1 MGAME
6 DEPLPP
12 GYPAQ
17 WEADVVL
24 RDGTVAHVR
33 PIRPADT
40 AGIHRFHAAQ
50 SDESIYLRFFA
61 PLRRLSD
68 SDVHRF
74 THVDYVDRVALV
86 ATMRE
91 EIIGI
96 GRYDRIDPRSAEVA
110 FNISDLYQGKG
121 IGSVLLEHL
130 AAIAR
135 EVGISRFTA
144 EVLPQN
150 RKMLAV
156 FSDAGY
162 DVTRHVEDGVVEV
175 GFDIEP
181 TDQSKAVA
189 MSREHRAEA
198 LSVRSVLHPR
208 TIAVVGASRRKES
221 IGSQLLDRLVDA
233 GFTGRIHP
241 VNPNVRT
248 LRRRRAYPS
257 VERRARTRS
266 TSRSS
271 PCRPTPC
278 SRSSTS
284 APRPASSR
292 CSSCRRGSPRRARTA
307 RGSRPSCV
315 RRARGAGMRVVGPNS
330 FGLIN
335 NDPEVRLNASLAPT
349 LPPHGRL
356 GLFAQ
361 SGALGIAVLAS
372 AARRNLGIST
382 FGSAGNRV
390 DVSGND
396 FMQYWIDDDGTDAV
410 GLYLE
415 SMGNP
420 RKFSRIARNLALIK
434 PVIVVKSGVSPVRRA
449 ARATGC
455 GRTKARPEVFSA
467 MLKQAGVI
475 RVENVHQLFDVAQLV
490 VHQPLP
496 AGDRVAIV
504 ANSTALGTLTADAC
518 ASWKLT
524 VTHGPVSLPSE
535 ATAAEFR
542 EALTAAFADPR
553 VDSVLTCFIPPL
565 VTGDEDVAAAV
576 RDTAAAADKPIA
588 ATFLGMRG
596 VDDGHA
602 TVSGTGG
609 ATRAIPVYAM
619 PEDAVRALAA
629 ATRYGQWRAKDQGTP
644 VAPGRHQPPHRRG
657 PRPHGPLGRPQGPAP
672 RARTRRP
679 RCCRPTASTCGPTTT
694 CARSTRPSPSRPSR
708 SATPSCSSRPRR
720 CCATRAAS
728 AGVRVDLRTE
738 AALRAAWDSLTD
750 RLAPLD
756 ADRLVVQRM
765 ATPGVP
771 CVVTSDEDPLF
782 GPVIGF
788 SVAGLPT
795 ELLGDIAY
803 RIPPLTDVTVSE
815 LISSVKAA
823 PVLHGHRGATP
834 VHRAALA
841 DLIARVSVLADD
853 LPEVASLVLNPVNAH
868 PGGVEVLGAEIVLAP
883 APRRTDPGRGRSP
896 DAGARA
902 AGIRP
907 ASRRRRRP

>member
-1 MGAME
+1 MAPME

-12 GYPAQ
+12 GYPAA

-33 PIRPADT
+33 PILPSDVE
-40 AGIHRFHAAQ
+40 GIHRFHAAQ
-50 SDESIYLRFFA
+50 SEESIYLRFFA

-68 SDVHRF
+68 ADVHRF
-74 THVDYVDRVALV
+74 THVDYADRVALV
-86 ATMRE
+86 VTMRE

-110 FNISDLYQGKG
+110 FNISDHYQGKG

-130 AAIAR
+130 AAIAQ
-135 EVGISRFTA
+135 EFGITRFTA

-162 DVTRHVEDGVVEV
+162 DVRRHVEDGVVEV

-198 LSVRSVLHPR
+198 LSVRSLLHPR
-208 TIAVVGASRRKES
+208 SIALIGASRRRES

-233 GFTGRIHP
+233 GFTGEIHP
-241 VNPNVRT
+241 VNPKVRT
-248 LRRRRAYPS
+248 LRRRAAYPS
-257 VERRARTRS
+257 VSSVPGRVDLAVVAVPAHAVLDVVDECAEAGVLALLVVSSGFAEEGAEGARLQ
-266 TSRSS
+266 
-271 PCRPTPC
+271 
-278 SRSSTS
+278 
-284 APRPASSR
+284 AEL
-292 CSSCRRGSPRRARTA
+292 
-307 RGSRPSCV
+307 V
-315 RRARGAGMRVVGPNS
+315 RRARGSGMRVVGPNS
-330 FGLIN
+330 FGIIN
-335 NDPEVRLNASLAPT
+335 NDPAVRLNASLAPT

-382 FGSAGNRV
+382 FASAGNRV

-396 FMQYWIDDDGTDAV
+396 LMQYWIDDDSTDAV

-420 RKFSRIARNLALIK
+420 RKFSRVARNLALIK
-434 PVIVVKSGVSPVRRA
+434 PVIVVKSGVSRFGVPPGHRVRP
-449 ARATGC
+449 
-455 GRTKARPEVFSA
+455 TKARPEVFKA
-467 MLKQAGVI
+467 MLKQSGVI

-496 AGDRVAIV
+496 AGNRVAVV
-504 ANSTALGTLTADAC
+504 ANSSALGALSADAC
-518 ASWKLT
+518 TSWKLT
-524 VTHGPVSLPSE
+524 VTHGPVNLPSE

-542 EALTAAFADPR
+542 KALETAFADPA
-553 VDSVLTCFIPPL
+553 VDSVLSCFIPPL

-576 RDTAAAADKPIA
+576 RDAAMSAEKPIA

-596 VDDGHA
+596 VDDGHSSV
-602 TVSGTGG
+602 TGTGG
-609 ATRAIPVYAM
+609 SSRAIPVYSM

-629 ATRYGQWRAKDQGTP
+629 ATRYGEWRAKDHGTP
-644 VAPGRHQPPHRRG
+644 VAPPGINRRIAEDLVHTVLSVDPKGRRLDQDE
-657 PRPHGPLGRPQGPAP
+657 
-672 RARTRRP
+672 
-679 RCCRPTASTCGPTTT
+679 
-694 CARSTRPSPSRPSR
+694 
-708 SATPSCSSRPRR
+708 
-720 CCATRAAS
+720 AS
-728 AGVRVDLRTE
+728 ALLAAYGIEVWRQQVVPSADAAVAAAEGVGYPVVLKSTAPVMRHSGGVTGVRVDLRTE
-738 AALRAAWDSLTD
+738 GALRAAWDSLSEL
-750 RLAPLD
+750 LAPLE
-756 ADRLVVQRM
+756 ADRFVVQRM
-765 ATPGVP
+765 ASPGVP

-795 ELLGDIAY
+795 ELLEDIAY

-823 PVLHGHRGATP
+823 PVLHGHRGAAP
-834 VHRAALA
+834 VHRAALS
-841 DLIARVSVLADD
+841 DLIARASVLADD
-853 LPEVASLVLNPVNAH
+853 LPEVVSLVLNPVNAH
-868 PGGVEVLGAEIVLAP
+868 PGGVEVLGAQVVLAP
-883 APRRTDPGRGRSP
+883 APRRIDPGRRSLT
-896 DAGARA
+896 
-902 AGIRP
+902 
-907 ASRRRRRP
+907 

>member
-1 MGAME
+1 ME

-12 GYPAQ
+12 GYPVE

-33 PIRPADT
+33 PICPADGD
-40 AGIHRFHAAQ
+40 GIRRFHAAQ
-50 SDESIYLRFFA
+50 SAESIYLRFFA
-61 PLRRLSD
+61 PLRQLSD
-68 SDVHRF
+68 ADVLRF
-74 THVDYVDRVALV
+74 THVDYADRVALV

-96 GRYDRIDPRSAEVA
+96 GRYDRIDARSAEVA
-110 FNISDLYQGKG
+110 FNISDHFQGKG

-130 AAIAR
+130 AAIAQ
-135 EVGISRFTA
+135 EFGISRFTA

-150 RKMLAV
+150 RKMLSV
-156 FSDAGY
+156 FADAGY
-162 DVTRHVEDGVVEV
+162 DVKRHIEDGVVEV

-181 TDQSKAVA
+181 TDSSKAVA

-198 LSVRSVLHPR
+198 LSVRSILTPR
-208 TIAVVGASRRKES
+208 TIAVIGASRRRNS
-221 IGSQLLDRLVDA
+221 IGSQLLDRLVEA
-233 GFTGRIHP
+233 GFTGSIHP

-248 LRRRRAYPS
+248 LRRRTAYPS
-257 VERRARTRS
+257 VAAVPGKVDLAVVAVPAHAVLEVVDECAEAGVKSLLVVSSGFAEEGRAGERLQAELLRRARN
-266 TSRSS
+266 
-271 PCRPTPC
+271 
-278 SRSSTS
+278 
-284 APRPASSR
+284 
-292 CSSCRRGSPRRARTA
+292 
-307 RGSRPSCV
+307 
-315 RRARGAGMRVVGPNS
+315 AGMRVVGPNS

-335 NDPEVRLNASLAPT
+335 NDPAVRLNASLAPT
-349 LPPHGRL
+349 LPPHGQL

-396 FMQYWIDDDGTDAV
+396 FMQYWIDDDSTSAV

-420 RKFSRIARNLALIK
+420 RKFSRVARNLALIK
-434 PVIVVKSGVSPVRRA
+434 PVIVVKSGVSAFGVPPGHRVRK
-449 ARATGC
+449 
-455 GRTKARPEVFSA
+455 TKARPEVFSA
-467 MLKQAGVI
+467 MLKQAGVM
-475 RVENVHQLFDVAQLV
+475 RVENVHQLFDIAQLV
-490 VHQPLP
+490 AHQPLP
-496 AGDRVAIV
+496 AGDRVAV
-504 ANSTALGTLTADAC
+504 VGNSTALGTLTADAC
-518 ASWKLT
+518 TSWGLT
-524 VTHGPVSLPSE
+524 VSHGPVSLPTD
-535 ATAAEFR
+535 ATAAQFR
-542 EALTAAFADPR
+542 TALAAAFADPR

-565 VTGDEDVAAAV
+565 ITNDEDVAAAV
-576 RDTAAAADKPIA
+576 RDAADGSPKPCA

-602 TVSGTGG
+602 SVTGTGG
-609 ATRAIPVYAM
+609 STRAIPIYAM

-629 ATRYGQWRAKDQGTP
+629 ATRYGQWRAKDHGTP
-644 VAPGRHQPPHRRG
+644 VAPAGINRRIAEDVVHTVLSVDPKGRRLTHDEASALLQAYGIDVWGKEEARTADEAVAAAERVGYPVVLKSTAPMLRHQG
-657 PRPHGPLGRPQGPAP
+657 GVG
-672 RARTRRP
+672 
-679 RCCRPTASTCGPTTT
+679 S
-694 CARSTRPSPSRPSR
+694 
-708 SATPSCSSRPRR
+708 
-720 CCATRAAS
+720 
-728 AGVRVDLRTE
+728 VRVDLRAE
-738 AALRAAWDSLTD
+738 ESVRDAWESLTE

-756 ADRLVVQRM
+756 ADRLVVQKM

-771 CVVTSDEDPLF
+771 CVITSDEDPLF

-788 SVAGLPT
+788 SVAGMPT

-853 LPEVASLVLNPVNAH
+853 LAEVASLKLNPVNAH
-868 PGGVEVLGAEIVLAP
+868 PAGVEVLGAEIVLAP
-883 APRRTDPGRGRSP
+883 APRRADPGRRSLT
-896 DAGARA
+896 
-902 AGIRP
+902 
-907 ASRRRRRP
+907 

>member
-1 MGAME
+1 MVPM
-6 DEPLPP
+6 DDDPLPP
-12 GYPAQ
+12 GYPSE

-33 PIRPADT
+33 PIRPSDT
-40 AGIHRFHAAQ
+40 DGIHRFHSGQ

-68 SDVHRF
+68 ADVHRF

-86 ATMRE
+86 VTLRE
-91 EIIGI
+91 DIVGI
-96 GRYDRIDPRSAEVA
+96 GRYDRIDARSAEVA
-110 FNISDLYQGKG
+110 FNISDHYQGEG

-135 EVGISRFTA
+135 DVGITRFTA

-150 RKMLAV
+150 RKMLSV

-162 DVTRHVEDGVVEV
+162 DVTRHIEDGVVEV

-181 TDQSKAVA
+181 TDSSKAVA

-198 LSVRSVLHPR
+198 LSVAAILHPR
-208 TIAVVGASRRKES
+208 TIAVIGASRRRNS
-221 IGSQLLDRLVDA
+221 IGSQLLERIVAA
-233 GFTGRIHP
+233 GFTGEIHP

-248 LRRRRAYPS
+248 LRRRTAYPS
-257 VERRARTRS
+257 VAAVPGRVDLAVIAVPAHAVLEVVDECAEAGVKALLVVSGGFAEEGRDGARLQ
-266 TSRSS
+266 
-271 PCRPTPC
+271 
-278 SRSSTS
+278 
-284 APRPASSR
+284 AELL
-292 CSSCRRGSPRRARTA
+292 
-307 RGSRPSCV
+307 

-335 NDPEVRLNASLAPT
+335 NDPSLRLNASLAMT
-349 LPPHGRL
+349 LPPVGRV

-396 FMQYWIDDDGTDAV
+396 FMQYWIDDDNTEVV

-434 PVIVVKSGVSPVRRA
+434 PVIVVKSGVSRFGVPPGHRVR
-449 ARATGC
+449 
-455 GRTKARPEVFSA
+455 RTKARPAVFKA
-467 MLKQAGVI
+467 MLKQAGVL
-475 RVENVHQLFDVAQLV
+475 RVENVHQLFDIAQLLAT
-490 VHQPLP
+490 QPLP
-496 AGDRVAIV
+496 RGDRVAIV
-504 ANSTALGTLTADAC
+504 GNSTALGTLTADAC
-518 ASWKLT
+518 TSWGLK
-524 VTHGPVSLPSE
+524 VAHGPVSLPSE
-535 ATAAEFR
+535 ATAAQFR
-542 EALTAAFADPR
+542 TALAAAFADPK

-565 VTGDEDVAAAV
+565 VTNDEDVAAAV
-576 RDTAAAADKPIA
+576 RDMAHGADKPCA

-596 VDDGHA
+596 VDDGHSSV
-602 TVSGTGG
+602 TGTGG
-609 ATRAIPVYAM
+609 STQAIPVYAM

-629 ATRYGQWRAKDQGTP
+629 ATRYGAWRSKDHGVP
-644 VAPGRHQPPHRRG
+644 VAPAGINRRIAEDIVETVLAMEPKGRRLTSDESTALLQAYGIDVWTKQEVSTVDEAVAAAEQVGYPVVLKSTAPMVRHQG
-657 PRPHGPLGRPQGPAP
+657 G
-672 RARTRRP
+672 T
-679 RCCRPTASTCGPTTT
+679 S
-694 CARSTRPSPSRPSR
+694 
-708 SATPSCSSRPRR
+708 
-720 CCATRAAS
+720 
-728 AGVRVDLRTE
+728 GVRVDLRTE
-738 AALRAAWDSLTD
+738 AALRAAWESLTE

-795 ELLGDIAY
+795 ELLGDIGY
-803 RIPPLTDVTVSE
+803 RIPPLTDVDVSE
-815 LISSVKAA
+815 LISSVKAS

-834 VHRAALA
+834 VNRAALA

-853 LPEVASLVLNPVNAH
+853 LAEVASLVLNPVNAH

-883 APRRTDPGRGRSP
+883 APRRTDPGRRSLT
-896 DAGARA
+896 
-902 AGIRP
+902 
-907 ASRRRRRP
+907 

>member
-1 MGAME
+1 M
-6 DEPLPP
+6 DDDPLPP

-33 PIRPADT
+33 PIRPSDAD
-40 AGIHRFHAAQ
+40 GIHRFHSGQ

-68 SDVHRF
+68 ADVYRF

-86 ATMRE
+86 VTLRE
-91 EIIGI
+91 DIVGI
-96 GRYDRIDPRSAEVA
+96 GRYDRIDARSAEVA
-110 FNISDLYQGKG
+110 FNISDHYQGKG

-135 EVGISRFTA
+135 DIGIGRFTA

-150 RKMLAV
+150 RKMLSV

-162 DVTRHVEDGVVEV
+162 DVKRHIEDGVVEV

-181 TDQSKAVA
+181 TDSSKAVA

-198 LSVRSVLHPR
+198 LSVRSILHPR
-208 TIAVVGASRRKES
+208 TIAVIGASRRRNS
-221 IGSQLLDRLVDA
+221 IGSQLLERIVAA
-233 GFTGRIHP
+233 GFTGDIHP

-248 LRRRRAYPS
+248 LRRRTAYPS
-257 VERRARTRS
+257 VAAVPGRVDLAVIAVPAHAVLEVVDECAEAGVKALLVVSSGFAEEGRDGARLQ
-266 TSRSS
+266 
-271 PCRPTPC
+271 
-278 SRSSTS
+278 
-284 APRPASSR
+284 AELL
-292 CSSCRRGSPRRARTA
+292 
-307 RGSRPSCV
+307 
-315 RRARGAGMRVVGPNS
+315 RRARGSGMRVVGPNS

-349 LPPHGRL
+349 LPPHGRV

-396 FMQYWIDDDGTDAV
+396 FMQYWIDDDQTDAV

-434 PVIVVKSGVSPVRRA
+434 PVIVVKSGVSRFGVPPGHRVRH
-449 ARATGC
+449 
-455 GRTKARPEVFSA
+455 TKARPEVFSA

-490 VHQPLP
+490 AHQPLP

-518 ASWKLT
+518 TSWGLK
-524 VTHGPVSLPSE
+524 VSHGPVSLPTE
-535 ATAAEFR
+535 ATAAQFR
-542 EALTAAFADPR
+542 TALAAAFADPK

-565 VTGDEDVAAAV
+565 VTNDEDVAAAV
-576 RDTAAAADKPIA
+576 RDMAFGADKPCA

-602 TVSGTGG
+602 SVTGTGG
-609 ATRAIPVYAM
+609 SSHAIPVYAM

-629 ATRYGQWRAKDQGTP
+629 ATRYGEWRAKDHGVPVTP
-644 VAPGRHQPPHRRG
+644 PGINRRIAEDIVHTVLSMEPKGRRLSPDEAAALLQAYGIDVWTKEEACSVDEAVAAADRVGYPVVLKSTAPMVRHQG
-657 PRPHGPLGRPQGPAP
+657 GI
-672 RARTRRP
+672 
-679 RCCRPTASTCGPTTT
+679 S
-694 CARSTRPSPSRPSR
+694 
-708 SATPSCSSRPRR
+708 
-720 CCATRAAS
+720 
-728 AGVRVDLRTE
+728 GVRVDLRTE
-738 AALRAAWDSLTD
+738 AALRAAWESLIE

-795 ELLGDIAY
+795 ELLGDIGY

-834 VHRAALA
+834 VNRAALA

-853 LPEVASLVLNPVNAH
+853 LAEVASLVLNPVNAH

-883 APRRTDPGRGRSP
+883 APRRADPGRRSLT
-896 DAGARA
+896 
-902 AGIRP
+902 
-907 ASRRRRRP
+907 

>member
-1 MGAME
+1 MVPM
-6 DEPLPP
+6 DDDPLPP
-12 GYPAQ
+12 GYPSE

-33 PIRPADT
+33 PIRPSDT
-40 AGIHRFHAAQ
+40 DGIHRFHSGQ
-50 SDESIYLRFFA
+50 SEESIYLRFFA

-68 SDVHRF
+68 ADVHRF

-86 ATMRE
+86 VTLRE
-91 EIIGI
+91 DIVGI
-96 GRYDRIDPRSAEVA
+96 GRYDRIDARSAEVA
-110 FNISDLYQGKG
+110 FNISDHYQGKG

-135 EVGISRFTA
+135 DVGITRFTA

-150 RKMLAV
+150 RKMLSV

-162 DVTRHVEDGVVEV
+162 DVTRHIEDGVVEV

-181 TDQSKAVA
+181 TDSSKAVA

-198 LSVRSVLHPR
+198 LSVAAILHPR
-208 TIAVVGASRRKES
+208 TIAVIGASRRRNS
-221 IGSQLLDRLVDA
+221 IGSQLLERIVAA
-233 GFTGRIHP
+233 GFTGEIHP

-248 LRRRRAYPS
+248 LRRRTAYPS
-257 VERRARTRS
+257 VAAVPGRVDLAVIAVPAHAVLEVVDECAEAGVKALLVVSGGFAEEGRDGARLQ
-266 TSRSS
+266 
-271 PCRPTPC
+271 
-278 SRSSTS
+278 
-284 APRPASSR
+284 AELL
-292 CSSCRRGSPRRARTA
+292 
-307 RGSRPSCV
+307 

-335 NDPEVRLNASLAPT
+335 NDPSLRLNASLAMT
-349 LPPHGRL
+349 LPPVGRV

-396 FMQYWIDDDGTDAV
+396 FMQYWIDDDNTEVV

-434 PVIVVKSGVSPVRRA
+434 PVIVVKSGVSRFGVPPGHRVR
-449 ARATGC
+449 
-455 GRTKARPEVFSA
+455 RTKARPAVFKA
-467 MLKQAGVI
+467 MLKQAGVL
-475 RVENVHQLFDVAQLV
+475 RVENVHQLFDIAQLLAT
-490 VHQPLP
+490 QPLP
-496 AGDRVAIV
+496 RGDRVAIV
-504 ANSTALGTLTADAC
+504 GNSTALGTLTADAC
-518 ASWKLT
+518 TSWGLK
-524 VTHGPVSLPSE
+524 VAHGPVSLPSE
-535 ATAAEFR
+535 ATAAQFR
-542 EALTAAFADPR
+542 TALAAAFADPK

-565 VTGDEDVAAAV
+565 VTNDEDVAAAV
-576 RDTAAAADKPIA
+576 RDMAHGADKPCA

-596 VDDGHA
+596 VDDGHSSV
-602 TVSGTGG
+602 TGTGG
-609 ATRAIPVYAM
+609 STQAIPVYAM

-629 ATRYGQWRAKDQGTP
+629 ATRYGAWRSKDHGVP
-644 VAPGRHQPPHRRG
+644 VAPAGINRRIAEDIVETVLAMEPKGRRLTSDESTALLQAYGIDVWTKQEVSTVDEAVAAAEQVGYPVVLKSTAPMVRHQG
-657 PRPHGPLGRPQGPAP
+657 G
-672 RARTRRP
+672 T
-679 RCCRPTASTCGPTTT
+679 S
-694 CARSTRPSPSRPSR
+694 
-708 SATPSCSSRPRR
+708 
-720 CCATRAAS
+720 
-728 AGVRVDLRTE
+728 GVRVDLRTE
-738 AALRAAWDSLTD
+738 AALRAAWESLTE

-795 ELLGDIAY
+795 ELLGDIGY
-803 RIPPLTDVTVSE
+803 RIPPLTDVDVSE
-815 LISSVKAA
+815 LISSVKAS

-834 VHRAALA
+834 VNRAALA

-853 LPEVASLVLNPVNAH
+853 LAEVASLVLNPVNAH

-883 APRRTDPGRGRSP
+883 APRRTDPGRRSLT
-896 DAGARA
+896 
-902 AGIRP
+902 
-907 ASRRRRRP
+907 

>member
-1 MGAME
+1 ME
-6 DEPLPP
+6 EATLPP
-12 GYPAQ
+12 GYPVE

-33 PIRPADT
+33 PIRPSDGD
-40 AGIHRFHAAQ
+40 GIRAFHAAQ

-61 PLRRLSD
+61 PLRMLSD
-68 SDVHRF
+68 ADVHRF
-74 THVDYVDRVALV
+74 THVDYQDRVALV
-86 ATMRE
+86 ATMRDA
-91 EIIGI
+91 IIGI
-96 GRYDRIDPRSAEVA
+96 GRFDRLDQHSAEVA
-110 FNISDLYQGKG
+110 FNISDHYQGKG

-130 AAIAR
+130 AEIGQD
-135 EVGISRFTA
+135 VGLTRFTA

-181 TDQSKAVA
+181 TDRSKAVA

-198 LSVRSVLHPR
+198 RSMHALLHPR
-208 TIAVVGASRRKES
+208 VIAVIGASRRRDS
-221 IGSQLLDRLVDA
+221 IGSQLLDRLVEA
-233 GFTGRIHP
+233 GFAGQVHP

-248 LRRRRAYPS
+248 LRRRVAYPS
-257 VERRARTRS
+257 VAAVPGPVDLAVVAVPAHAVLEVVDECAEAGVKALLVVSAGFAEEGKDGARLQ
-266 TSRSS
+266 
-271 PCRPTPC
+271 
-278 SRSSTS
+278 
-284 APRPASSR
+284 AEL
-292 CSSCRRGSPRRARTA
+292 
-307 RGSRPSCV
+307 V

-330 FGLIN
+330 FGIIN
-335 NDPEVRLNASLAPT
+335 NDPDVRLNASLAPT
-349 LPPHGRL
+349 VPRHGRL

-396 FMQYWIDDDGTDAV
+396 FMQYWIDDDTTSAV

-434 PVIVVKSGVSPVRRA
+434 PVIVVKSGVSRFGVPPGHRVRE
-449 ARATGC
+449 
-455 GRTKARPEVFSA
+455 TKARPEVFAA
-467 MLKQAGVI
+467 MLNQAGVI

-490 VHQPLP
+490 AHQPLP
-496 AGDRVAIV
+496 KGDRVAV
-504 ANSTALGTLTADAC
+504 VGNSAALGTLTADAC
-518 ASWKLT
+518 TSWGLR
-524 VTHGPVSLPSE
+524 VTHGPFSLRPE
-535 ATAAEFR
+535 ATAREFR
-542 EALTAAFADPR
+542 EALRRAFADDT

-565 VTGDEDVAAAV
+565 VTDDEDVARAV
-576 RDTAAAADKPIA
+576 RDVAATADKPCA

-596 VDDGHA
+596 VDDGGSVRG
-602 TVSGTGG
+602 TSG
-609 ATRAIPVYAM
+609 RSHAIPVYAM
-619 PEDAVRALAA
+619 PEDAVRALAG
-629 ATRYGQWRAKDQGTP
+629 ATRYGQWRAKDHGAYVKPAGINRRIAEDVVGTVLSVDPKGRRLRPDEAAALLEAYGITVWGHHAAETVDDAVEAAAAIGYP
-644 VAPGRHQPPHRRG
+644 VVLKSTAPALRHQG
-657 PRPHGPLGRPQGPAP
+657 GTG
-672 RARTRRP
+672 
-679 RCCRPTASTCGPTTT
+679 
-694 CARSTRPSPSRPSR
+694 
-708 SATPSCSSRPRR
+708 
-720 CCATRAAS
+720 
-728 AGVRVDLRTE
+728 GVRVDLGDE
-738 AALRAAWDSLTD
+738 AALRAAWASLSD
-750 RLAPLD
+750 RLAPLR
-756 ADRLVVQRM
+756 ADRFVVQKM

-815 LISSVKAA
+815 LISAVRAA
-823 PVLHGHRGATP
+823 PVLHGYRGSTP

-883 APRRTDPGRGRSP
+883 APRRMDPGRRSLT
-896 DAGARA
+896 
-902 AGIRP
+902 
-907 ASRRRRRP
+907 

>member
-1 MGAME
+1 MVPM
-6 DEPLPP
+6 DDDPLPP
-12 GYPAQ
+12 GYPSE

-33 PIRPADT
+33 PIRPSDT
-40 AGIHRFHAAQ
+40 DGIHRFHSGQ

-68 SDVHRF
+68 ADVHRF

-86 ATMRE
+86 VTLRE
-91 EIIGI
+91 DIVGI
-96 GRYDRIDPRSAEVA
+96 GRYDRIDARSAEVA
-110 FNISDLYQGKG
+110 FNISDHYQGKG

-135 EVGISRFTA
+135 DVGITRFTA

-150 RKMLAV
+150 RKMLSV

-162 DVTRHVEDGVVEV
+162 DVTRHIEDGVVEV

-181 TDQSKAVA
+181 TDSSKAVA

-198 LSVRSVLHPR
+198 LSVAAILHPR
-208 TIAVVGASRRKES
+208 TIAVIGASRRRNS
-221 IGSQLLDRLVDA
+221 IGSQLLERIVAA
-233 GFTGRIHP
+233 GFTGEIHP

-248 LRRRRAYPS
+248 LRRRTAYPS
-257 VERRARTRS
+257 VAAVPGRVDLAVIAVPAHAVLEVVDECAEAGVKALLVVSGGFAEEGRDGARLQ
-266 TSRSS
+266 
-271 PCRPTPC
+271 
-278 SRSSTS
+278 
-284 APRPASSR
+284 AELL
-292 CSSCRRGSPRRARTA
+292 
-307 RGSRPSCV
+307 

-335 NDPEVRLNASLAPT
+335 NDPSLRLNASLAMT
-349 LPPHGRL
+349 LPPGGRV

-396 FMQYWIDDDGTDAV
+396 FMQYWIDDDNTEVV

-434 PVIVVKSGVSPVRRA
+434 PVIVVKSGVSRFGVPPGHRVR
-449 ARATGC
+449 
-455 GRTKARPEVFSA
+455 RTKARPAVFKA
-467 MLKQAGVI
+467 MLKQAGVL
-475 RVENVHQLFDVAQLV
+475 RVENVHQLFDIAQLLAT
-490 VHQPLP
+490 QPLP
-496 AGDRVAIV
+496 RGDRVAIV
-504 ANSTALGTLTADAC
+504 GNSTALGTLTADAC
-518 ASWKLT
+518 TSWGLK
-524 VTHGPVSLPSE
+524 VAHGPVSLPSE
-535 ATAAEFR
+535 ATAAQFR
-542 EALTAAFADPR
+542 TALAAAFADPK

-565 VTGDEDVAAAV
+565 VTNDEDVAAAV
-576 RDTAAAADKPIA
+576 RDMAHGADKPCA

-596 VDDGHA
+596 VDDGHSSV
-602 TVSGTGG
+602 TGTGG
-609 ATRAIPVYAM
+609 STQAIPVYAM

-629 ATRYGQWRAKDQGTP
+629 ATRYGAWRSKDHGVP
-644 VAPGRHQPPHRRG
+644 VAPAGINRRIAEDIVETVLAMEPKGRRLTSDESTALLQAYGIDVWTKQEVSTVDEAVAAAEQVGYPVVLKSTAPMARHQG
-657 PRPHGPLGRPQGPAP
+657 G
-672 RARTRRP
+672 T
-679 RCCRPTASTCGPTTT
+679 S
-694 CARSTRPSPSRPSR
+694 
-708 SATPSCSSRPRR
+708 
-720 CCATRAAS
+720 
-728 AGVRVDLRTE
+728 GVRVDLRTE
-738 AALRAAWDSLTD
+738 AALRAAWESLTE

-795 ELLGDIAY
+795 ELLGDIGY
-803 RIPPLTDVTVSE
+803 RIPPLTDVDVSE
-815 LISSVKAA
+815 LISSVKAS

-834 VHRAALA
+834 VNRAALA

-853 LPEVASLVLNPVNAH
+853 LAEVASLVLNPVNAH

-883 APRRTDPGRGRSP
+883 APRRTDPGRRSLT
-896 DAGARA
+896 
-902 AGIRP
+902 
-907 ASRRRRRP
+907 

>member
-1 MGAME
+1 ME

-12 GYPAQ
+12 GYPVE

-33 PIRPADT
+33 PIRPTDGD
-40 AGIHRFHAAQ
+40 GIRRFHAAQ

-61 PLRRLSD
+61 PLRQLSD
-68 SDVHRF
+68 NDVFRF
-74 THVDYVDRVALV
+74 THVDYADRVALV

-96 GRYDRIDPRSAEVA
+96 GRYDRIDARTAEVA
-110 FNISDLYQGKG
+110 FNISDHFQGKG

-130 AAIAR
+130 AAIAQ
-135 EVGISRFTA
+135 EFGIARFTA

-150 RKMLAV
+150 RKMLSV

-162 DVTRHVEDGVVEV
+162 DVKRHIEDGVVEV

-181 TDQSKAVA
+181 TDSSKAVA

-198 LSVRSVLHPR
+198 LSVRSILHPS
-208 TIAVVGASRRKES
+208 TIAVIGASRRRNS
-221 IGSQLLDRLVDA
+221 IGSQLLDRLVEA
-233 GFTGRIHP
+233 GFTGSIHP

-248 LRRRRAYPS
+248 LRRRTAYPS
-257 VERRARTRS
+257 VAAVPGKVDLAVVAVPAHAVLEVVDECAEAGVKALLVVSSGFAEEGRDGERLQSELLRRARN
-266 TSRSS
+266 
-271 PCRPTPC
+271 
-278 SRSSTS
+278 
-284 APRPASSR
+284 
-292 CSSCRRGSPRRARTA
+292 
-307 RGSRPSCV
+307 
-315 RRARGAGMRVVGPNS
+315 AGMRVVGPNS

-335 NDPEVRLNASLAPT
+335 NDPAVRLNASLAPT

-396 FMQYWIDDDGTDAV
+396 FMQYWIDDDTTSAV

-434 PVIVVKSGVSPVRRA
+434 PVIVVKSGVSAFGVPPGHRVR
-449 ARATGC
+449 
-455 GRTKARPEVFSA
+455 RTKARPEVFSA
-467 MLKQAGVI
+467 MLKQAGVM
-475 RVENVHQLFDVAQLV
+475 RVENVHQLFDIAQLV
-490 VHQPLP
+490 ATQPLP
-496 AGDRVAIV
+496 AGDRVAV
-504 ANSTALGTLTADAC
+504 VGNSTALGTLTADAC
-518 ASWKLT
+518 TSWGLT
-524 VTHGPVSLPSE
+524 VSHGPVSLPTE
-535 ATAAEFR
+535 ATAAQFR
-542 EALTAAFADPR
+542 TALAAAFADPR

-565 VTGDEDVAAAV
+565 VTNDEDVAAAV
-576 RDTAAAADKPIA
+576 RDAAADSAKPCA

-602 TVSGTGG
+602 SVTGTGG
-609 ATRAIPVYAM
+609 STRAIPVYAM

-629 ATRYGQWRAKDQGTP
+629 ATRYGQWRAKDHGTP
-644 VAPGRHQPPHRRG
+644 VAPAGINRRIAEDVVHTVLSVDPKGRRLTHDESAALLQAYGVDVWGKEEAGSADEAVAAAERAGYPVVLKSTAPMLRHQG
-657 PRPHGPLGRPQGPAP
+657 GVG
-672 RARTRRP
+672 
-679 RCCRPTASTCGPTTT
+679 S
-694 CARSTRPSPSRPSR
+694 
-708 SATPSCSSRPRR
+708 
-720 CCATRAAS
+720 
-728 AGVRVDLRTE
+728 VRVDLRTE
-738 AALRAAWDSLTD
+738 ESVRDAWESLTE

-756 ADRLVVQRM
+756 ADRLVVQKM

-771 CVVTSDEDPLF
+771 CVITSDEDPLF

-788 SVAGLPT
+788 SVAGMPT
-795 ELLGDIAY
+795 ELLDDIAY

-823 PVLHGHRGATP
+823 PVLHGHRGAVP

-853 LPEVASLVLNPVNAH
+853 LPEVASLKLNPVNAH
-868 PGGVEVLGAEIVLAP
+868 PGGVQVLGAEIVLAP
-883 APRRTDPGRGRSP
+883 APRRADPGRRSLT
-896 DAGARA
+896 
-902 AGIRP
+902 
-907 ASRRRRRP
+907 

>member
-1 MGAME
+1 ME

-12 GYPAQ
+12 GYPVE

-33 PIRPADT
+33 PIRPADGD
-40 AGIHRFHAAQ
+40 GIHRFHAAQ
-50 SDESIYLRFFA
+50 SEESIYLRFFA

-68 SDVHRF
+68 ADVLRF
-74 THVDYVDRVALV
+74 THVDYADRVALV
-86 ATMRE
+86 ATMRD

-96 GRYDRIDPRSAEVA
+96 GRYDRIDARSAEVA
-110 FNISDLYQGKG
+110 FNISDHYQGKG

-130 AAIAR
+130 AAIAP
-135 EVGISRFTA
+135 EFGIARFRA

-150 RKMLAV
+150 RKMLSV

-162 DVTRHVEDGVVEV
+162 DVKRHIEDGVVEV

-181 TDQSKAVA
+181 TDSSKAVA

-198 LSVRSVLHPR
+198 LSLRSILHPS
-208 TIAVVGASRRKES
+208 TIAVIGASRRRNS
-221 IGSQLLDRLVDA
+221 IGSHMLDRLVEA
-233 GFTGRIHP
+233 GFTGSIHP

-248 LRRRRAYPS
+248 LRRRTAYPS
-257 VERRARTRS
+257 VAAVPGQVDLAIIAVPAHAVLEVVDECAEAGVKALLVVSSGFAEEGRDGARLQAELLRRARN
-266 TSRSS
+266 
-271 PCRPTPC
+271 
-278 SRSSTS
+278 
-284 APRPASSR
+284 
-292 CSSCRRGSPRRARTA
+292 
-307 RGSRPSCV
+307 
-315 RRARGAGMRVVGPNS
+315 AGMRVVGPNS

-335 NDPEVRLNASLAPT
+335 NDPAVRLNASLAPT
-349 LPPHGRL
+349 LPPHGHL

-372 AARRNLGIST
+372 AARRNLGVST

-396 FMQYWIDDDGTDAV
+396 FMQYWIDDDSTSAV

-434 PVIVVKSGVSPVRRA
+434 PVIVVKSGVSAFGVPPGHRVR
-449 ARATGC
+449 
-455 GRTKARPEVFSA
+455 RTKARPEVFSA
-467 MLKQAGVI
+467 MLKQAGVM
-475 RVENVHQLFDVAQLV
+475 RVENVHQLFDIAQLV
-490 VHQPLP
+490 THQPLP
-496 AGDRVAIV
+496 AGERVAV
-504 ANSTALGTLTADAC
+504 VGNSTALGTLTADAC
-518 ASWKLT
+518 TSWGLT
-524 VTHGPVSLPSE
+524 VSHGPVSLPTE
-535 ATAAEFR
+535 ATAAQFR
-542 EALTAAFADPR
+542 TALAAAFADPR

-565 VTGDEDVAAAV
+565 VTNDEDVAAAV
-576 RDTAAAADKPIA
+576 RDAADGSGKTCA

-602 TVSGTGG
+602 SVRGTGG
-609 ATRAIPVYAM
+609 STRAIPVYAM

-629 ATRYGQWRAKDQGTP
+629 ATRYGQWRAKDHGTP
-644 VAPGRHQPPHRRG
+644 VAPAGINRRIAEDVVHTVLSVDPKGRRLTHDEAFALLQAYGIDVWAKEEAYSADEAVTAAERVGYPVVLKSTAPMLRHQG
-657 PRPHGPLGRPQGPAP
+657 GV
-672 RARTRRP
+672 
-679 RCCRPTASTCGPTTT
+679 S
-694 CARSTRPSPSRPSR
+694 
-708 SATPSCSSRPRR
+708 
-720 CCATRAAS
+720 
-728 AGVRVDLRTE
+728 GVRVDLRTE
-738 AALRAAWDSLTD
+738 SSLRAAWESLTE

-756 ADRLVVQRM
+756 ADRLVVQKM

-771 CVVTSDEDPLF
+771 CVITSDEDPLF

-788 SVAGLPT
+788 SVAGMPT
-795 ELLGDIAY
+795 ELLDDIAY

-853 LPEVASLVLNPVNAH
+853 QPEVASLVLNPVNAH

-883 APRRTDPGRGRSP
+883 APRRADPGRRSLT
-896 DAGARA
+896 
-902 AGIRP
+902 
-907 ASRRRRRP
+907 

>member
-1 MGAME
+1 ME

-12 GYPAQ
+12 GYPVE

-33 PIRPADT
+33 PIRPTDGD
-40 AGIHRFHAAQ
+40 GIRRFHAAQ
-50 SDESIYLRFFA
+50 SDESIYMRFFA
-61 PLRRLSD
+61 PLRQLSD
-68 SDVHRF
+68 NDVFRF
-74 THVDYVDRVALV
+74 THVDYADRVALV

-96 GRYDRIDPRSAEVA
+96 GRYDRIDGRTAEVA
-110 FNISDLYQGKG
+110 FNISDHFQGKG

-130 AAIAR
+130 AAIAQ
-135 EVGISRFTA
+135 EFGIARFTA

-150 RKMLAV
+150 RKMLSV
-156 FSDAGY
+156 FPDAGY
-162 DVTRHVEDGVVEV
+162 DVKRHIEDGVVEV

-181 TDQSKAVA
+181 TDSSKAVA

-198 LSVRSVLHPR
+198 LSVRSILHPS
-208 TIAVVGASRRKES
+208 TIAVIGASRRRNS
-221 IGSQLLDRLVDA
+221 IGSQLLDRLVEA
-233 GFTGRIHP
+233 GFTGSIHP

-248 LRRRRAYPS
+248 LRRRTAYPS
-257 VERRARTRS
+257 VAAVPGKVDLAVVAVPAHAVLEVVDECAEAGVKALLVVSSGFAEEGRDGERLQSELLRRARN
-266 TSRSS
+266 
-271 PCRPTPC
+271 
-278 SRSSTS
+278 
-284 APRPASSR
+284 
-292 CSSCRRGSPRRARTA
+292 
-307 RGSRPSCV
+307 
-315 RRARGAGMRVVGPNS
+315 AGMRVVGPNS

-335 NDPEVRLNASLAPT
+335 NDPAVRLNASLAPT

-396 FMQYWIDDDGTDAV
+396 FMQYWIDDDTTSAV

-434 PVIVVKSGVSPVRRA
+434 PVIVVKSGVSAFGVPPGHRVR
-449 ARATGC
+449 
-455 GRTKARPEVFSA
+455 RTKARPEVFSA
-467 MLKQAGVI
+467 MLKQAGVM
-475 RVENVHQLFDVAQLV
+475 RVENVHQLFDIAQLV
-490 VHQPLP
+490 ATQPLP
-496 AGDRVAIV
+496 AGDRVAV
-504 ANSTALGTLTADAC
+504 VGNSTALGTLTADAC
-518 ASWKLT
+518 TSWGLT
-524 VTHGPVSLPSE
+524 VSHGPVSLPTE
-535 ATAAEFR
+535 ATAAQFR
-542 EALTAAFADPR
+542 TALAAAFADPR

-565 VTGDEDVAAAV
+565 VTNDEDVAAAV
-576 RDTAAAADKPIA
+576 RDAAADSAKPCA

-602 TVSGTGG
+602 SVTGTGG
-609 ATRAIPVYAM
+609 STRAIPVYAM

-629 ATRYGQWRAKDQGTP
+629 ATRYGQWRAKDHGTP
-644 VAPGRHQPPHRRG
+644 VAPAGINRRIAEDVVHTMLSVDPKGRRLTHDESAALLQAYGVDVWGKEEAGSADEAVAAAERAGYPVVLKSTAPMLRHQG
-657 PRPHGPLGRPQGPAP
+657 GVG
-672 RARTRRP
+672 
-679 RCCRPTASTCGPTTT
+679 S
-694 CARSTRPSPSRPSR
+694 
-708 SATPSCSSRPRR
+708 
-720 CCATRAAS
+720 
-728 AGVRVDLRTE
+728 VRVDLRTE
-738 AALRAAWDSLTD
+738 ESVRDAWESLTE

-756 ADRLVVQRM
+756 ADRLVVQSM

-771 CVVTSDEDPLF
+771 CVITSDEDPLF

-788 SVAGLPT
+788 SVAGMPT
-795 ELLGDIAY
+795 ELLDDIAY

-823 PVLHGHRGATP
+823 PVLHGHRGAVP

-853 LPEVASLVLNPVNAH
+853 LPEVASLKLNPVNAH
-868 PGGVEVLGAEIVLAP
+868 PGGVQVLGAEIVLAP
-883 APRRTDPGRGRSP
+883 APRRADPGRRSLT
-896 DAGARA
+896 
-902 AGIRP
+902 
-907 ASRRRRRP
+907 

>member
-1 MGAME
+1 MVPM
-6 DEPLPP
+6 DDDPLPP
-12 GYPAQ
+12 GYPSE

-33 PIRPADT
+33 PIRPSDT
-40 AGIHRFHAAQ
+40 DGIHRFHSGQ
-50 SDESIYLRFFA
+50 SDEFIYLRFFA

-68 SDVHRF
+68 ADVHRF

-86 ATMRE
+86 VTLRE
-91 EIIGI
+91 DIVGI
-96 GRYDRIDPRSAEVA
+96 GRYDRIDARSAEVA
-110 FNISDLYQGKG
+110 FNISDHYQGKG

-135 EVGISRFTA
+135 DVGITRFTA

-150 RKMLAV
+150 RKMLSV

-162 DVTRHVEDGVVEV
+162 DVTRHIEDGVVEV

-181 TDQSKAVA
+181 TDSSKAVA

-198 LSVRSVLHPR
+198 LSVAAILHPR
-208 TIAVVGASRRKES
+208 TIAVIGASRRRNS
-221 IGSQLLDRLVDA
+221 IGSQLLERIVAA
-233 GFTGRIHP
+233 GFTGEIHP

-248 LRRRRAYPS
+248 LRRRTAYPS
-257 VERRARTRS
+257 VAAVPGRVDLAVIAVPAHAVLEVVDECAEAGVKALLVVSGGFAEEGRDGARLQ
-266 TSRSS
+266 
-271 PCRPTPC
+271 
-278 SRSSTS
+278 
-284 APRPASSR
+284 AELL
-292 CSSCRRGSPRRARTA
+292 
-307 RGSRPSCV
+307 

-335 NDPEVRLNASLAPT
+335 NDPSLRLNASLAMT
-349 LPPHGRL
+349 LPPVGRV

-396 FMQYWIDDDGTDAV
+396 FMQYWIDDDNTEVV

-434 PVIVVKSGVSPVRRA
+434 PVIVVKSGVSRFGVPPGHRVR
-449 ARATGC
+449 
-455 GRTKARPEVFSA
+455 RTKARPAVFKA
-467 MLKQAGVI
+467 MLKQAGVL
-475 RVENVHQLFDVAQLV
+475 RVENVHQLFDIAQLLAT
-490 VHQPLP
+490 QPLP
-496 AGDRVAIV
+496 RGDRVAIV
-504 ANSTALGTLTADAC
+504 GNSTALGTLTADAC
-518 ASWKLT
+518 TSWGLK
-524 VTHGPVSLPSE
+524 VAHGPVSLPSE
-535 ATAAEFR
+535 ATAAQFR
-542 EALTAAFADPR
+542 TALAAAFADPK

-565 VTGDEDVAAAV
+565 VTNDEDVAAAV
-576 RDTAAAADKPIA
+576 RDMAHGADKPCA

-596 VDDGHA
+596 VDDGHSSV
-602 TVSGTGG
+602 TGTGG
-609 ATRAIPVYAM
+609 STQAIPVYAM

-629 ATRYGQWRAKDQGTP
+629 ATRYGAWRSKDHGVP
-644 VAPGRHQPPHRRG
+644 VAPAGINRRIAEDIVETVLAMEPKGRRLTSDESTALLQAYGIDVWTKQEVSTVDEAVAAAEQVGYPVVLKSTAPMVRHQG
-657 PRPHGPLGRPQGPAP
+657 G
-672 RARTRRP
+672 T
-679 RCCRPTASTCGPTTT
+679 S
-694 CARSTRPSPSRPSR
+694 
-708 SATPSCSSRPRR
+708 
-720 CCATRAAS
+720 
-728 AGVRVDLRTE
+728 GVRVDLRTE
-738 AALRAAWDSLTD
+738 AALRAAWESLTE

-795 ELLGDIAY
+795 ELLGDIGY
-803 RIPPLTDVTVSE
+803 RIPPLTDVDVSE
-815 LISSVKAA
+815 LISSVKAS

-834 VHRAALA
+834 VNRAALA

-853 LPEVASLVLNPVNAH
+853 LAEVASLVLNPVNAH

-883 APRRTDPGRGRSP
+883 APRRTDPGRRSLT
-896 DAGARA
+896 
-902 AGIRP
+902 
-907 ASRRRRRP
+907 

>member
-1 MGAME
+1 MVPM
-6 DEPLPP
+6 DDDPLPP
-12 GYPAQ
+12 GYPSE

-33 PIRPADT
+33 PIRPSDT
-40 AGIHRFHAAQ
+40 DGIHRFHSGQ

-68 SDVHRF
+68 ADVHRF

-86 ATMRE
+86 VTLRE
-91 EIIGI
+91 DIVGI
-96 GRYDRIDPRSAEVA
+96 GRYDRIDARSAEVA
-110 FNISDLYQGKG
+110 FNISDHYQGKG

-135 EVGISRFTA
+135 DVGITRFTA

-150 RKMLAV
+150 RKMLSV

-162 DVTRHVEDGVVEV
+162 DVTRHIEDGVVEV

-181 TDQSKAVA
+181 TDSSKAVA

-198 LSVRSVLHPR
+198 LSVAAILHPR
-208 TIAVVGASRRKES
+208 TIAVIGASRRRNS
-221 IGSQLLDRLVDA
+221 IGSQLLERIVAA
-233 GFTGRIHP
+233 GFTGEIHP

-248 LRRRRAYPS
+248 LRRRTAYPS
-257 VERRARTRS
+257 VAAVPGRVDLAVIAVPAHAVLEVVDECAEAGVKALLVVSGGFAEEGRDGARLQ
-266 TSRSS
+266 
-271 PCRPTPC
+271 
-278 SRSSTS
+278 
-284 APRPASSR
+284 AELL
-292 CSSCRRGSPRRARTA
+292 
-307 RGSRPSCV
+307 

-335 NDPEVRLNASLAPT
+335 NDPSLRLNASLAMT
-349 LPPHGRL
+349 LPPVGRV

-396 FMQYWIDDDGTDAV
+396 FMQYWIDDDNTEVV

-434 PVIVVKSGVSPVRRA
+434 PVIVVKSGVSRFGVPPGHRVR
-449 ARATGC
+449 
-455 GRTKARPEVFSA
+455 RTKARPAVFKA
-467 MLKQAGVI
+467 MLKQAGVL
-475 RVENVHQLFDVAQLV
+475 RVENVHQLFDIAQLLAT
-490 VHQPLP
+490 QPLP
-496 AGDRVAIV
+496 RGDRVAIV
-504 ANSTALGTLTADAC
+504 GNSTALGTLTADAC
-518 ASWKLT
+518 TSWGLK
-524 VTHGPVSLPSE
+524 VAHGPVSLPSE
-535 ATAAEFR
+535 ATAAQFR
-542 EALTAAFADPR
+542 TALAAAFADPK

-565 VTGDEDVAAAV
+565 VTNDEDVAAAV
-576 RDTAAAADKPIA
+576 RDMAHGADKPCA

-596 VDDGHA
+596 VDDGHSSV
-602 TVSGTGG
+602 TGTGG
-609 ATRAIPVYAM
+609 STQAIPVYAM

-629 ATRYGQWRAKDQGTP
+629 ATRYGAWRSKDHGVP
-644 VAPGRHQPPHRRG
+644 VAPAGINRRIAEDIVETVLAMEPKGRRLTSDESTALLQAYGIDVWTKQEVSTVDEAVAAAEQVGYPVVLKSTAPMVRR
-657 PRPHGPLGRPQGPAP
+657 QGG
-672 RARTRRP
+672 T
-679 RCCRPTASTCGPTTT
+679 S
-694 CARSTRPSPSRPSR
+694 
-708 SATPSCSSRPRR
+708 
-720 CCATRAAS
+720 
-728 AGVRVDLRTE
+728 GVRVDLRTE
-738 AALRAAWDSLTD
+738 AALRAAWESLTE

-795 ELLGDIAY
+795 ELLGDIGY
-803 RIPPLTDVTVSE
+803 RIPPLTDVDVSE
-815 LISSVKAA
+815 LISSVKAS

-834 VHRAALA
+834 VNRAALA

-853 LPEVASLVLNPVNAH
+853 LAEVASLVLNPVNAH

-883 APRRTDPGRGRSP
+883 APRRTDPGRRSLT
-896 DAGARA
+896 
-902 AGIRP
+902 
-907 ASRRRRRP
+907 